1 MPSRSRSTP
10 AVAQRRRQAVITA
23 AAFVVIALVFAI
35 TWFINSG
42 SDSGADESVTA
53 GSASSKSS
61 TVRTSA
67 GKTTAATSTTAESTA
82 RNTTSETTAPKSSRT
97 RTSTAKTPAPAAA
110 PAHVTRTLA
119 LIDAGEW
126 PEAARAPG
134 TKGGITFRNN
144 ERRLPATDADGRRVA
159 YREWDVNPKEPGRSR
174 DAERIVTG
182 SDGTAWYTADHYR
195 SFILIRGPS

>member
-1 MPSRSRSTP
+1 MPSRSRSMPT
-10 AVAQRRRQAVITA
+10 VAQRRRQAAITA
-23 AAFVVIALVFAI
+23 VAFVVIALVFAI

-42 SDSGADESVTA
+42 GDSGADESF
-53 GSASSKSS
+53 SAVSSKSS

-67 GKTTAATSTTAESTA
+67 AKTTTAKSTAKSTT
-82 RNTTSETTAPKSSRT
+82 RKTTSKITAPKSNRT
-97 RTSTAKTPAPAAA
+97 RTSTAKTPAPAAV
-110 PAHVTRTLA
+110 PVHVTRTLA
-119 LIDAGEW
+119 LIDAGKW

-144 ERRLPATDADGRRVA
+144 ERRLPVTDAGGRRVA

>member
-10 AVAQRRRQAVITA
+10 TVAQRRRQAAITA
-23 AAFVVIALVFAI
+23 VAFVVIALVFAI

-42 SDSGADESVTA
+42 GDSGADESS
-53 GSASSKSS
+53 SAVSSKSS

-67 GKTTAATSTTAESTA
+67 VKTTTPTSTA
-82 RNTTSETTAPKSSRT
+82 RKSTASKSTTPKPAARSSKKK
-97 RTSTAKTPAPAAA
+97 TSTAPATAAVPAR
-110 PAHVTRTLA
+110 VTRTLT

-144 ERRLPATDADGRRVA
+144 ERRLPVTDADGRRVA